1 MSLDALF
8 KGPEEPKE
16 IDPSVETEEL
26 RRKRQKLLAGAN
38 ANLNTKTGA
47 SQSAPASIF
56 KRTLGQ

>member
-16 IDPSVETEEL
+16 IDPSAETERL
-26 RRKRQKLLAGAN
+26 RRERQALLARSN

-47 SQSAPASIF
+47 SQSAPASVF
-56 KRTLGQ
+56 KQTLGR